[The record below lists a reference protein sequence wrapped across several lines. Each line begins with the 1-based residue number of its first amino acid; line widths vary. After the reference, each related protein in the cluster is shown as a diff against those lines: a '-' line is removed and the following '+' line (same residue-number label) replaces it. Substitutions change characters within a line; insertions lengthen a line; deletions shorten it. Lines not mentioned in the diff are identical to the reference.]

1 MHGGF
6 GQCIGNGLGFFG
18 DCLPCFCFMQHFA
31 IRVLLSIFVGL
42 AMSCSLRSGEL
53 FDEDPPLGSGTKT
66 SRPTNSAVKRVL
78 ILYAHRQMS
87 PINTQWHAGIIEAI
101 RRDYQGPIDIDVEY
115 MDVVLQSDQDYFDQ
129 WAALLKRKYAKYP
142 PDVVIPVFF
151 PAVTFLL
158 PNRYEFFPDCPIV
171 FCAIPESL
179 GTFLADLPNLTG
191 VGFILDFEPSV
202 RVIQQVHPKTSKL
215 MLLSGCSKMD
225 RWFKDVAIKKIS
237 DCSSGIEIVDLS
249 GLSPAQASVELSKA
263 GSEAAAL
270 LLTCELDNQNNRYNT
285 TEYLHELKKQSS
297 IPIFGCY
304 ETVLGQGIIGGALI
318 SPIEQGQIAGGL
330 AARILNGESADQIPE
345 VLDRTYSLAFDGDI
359 LDEFGIPDS
368 MLPKGSKIVNRK
380 PNIWNQ
386 YGRYIA
392 MGLAALFAQSAIIVS
407 LLINRKKRIAAE
419 KETRSLA
426 GRILSAGEDER
437 RYLARE
443 LHDDVSQRL
452 AAVSIETG
460 TLENKLSD
468 SKEVKESLGKLKK
481 SLKSICDDLHRMS
494 RHMHP
499 SVLDDFGLP
508 DAIKSECAELSQRWG
523 IPIECHYMKGFPEIP
538 KSIALCLYRVA
549 QESLWNA
556 VRHSASSKITVEI
569 KSDPEFVYLDIKD
582 DGKGFD
588 LTLTQPNRGLGLA
601 SMTERIRLVGG
612 TIKIDT
618 APSQGVA
625 ISVVVPIPEST
636 DP

>member
-1 MHGGF
+1 M
-6 GQCIGNGLGFFG
+6 N
-18 DCLPCFCFMQHFA
+18 
-31 IRVLLSIFVGL
+31 
-42 AMSCSLRSGEL
+42 
-53 FDEDPPLGSGTKT
+53 
-66 SRPTNSAVKRVL
+66 NSSPVSVNKRVL
-78 ILYAHRQMS
+78 ILYTHRQMS
-87 PINTQWHAGIIEAI
+87 PINTQWHSGIIEAI
-101 RRDYQGPIDIDVEY
+101 RRDYHGPIDIDVEY
-115 MDVVLQSDQDYFDQ
+115 MDVVLQSDLDYFQQ

-158 PNRYEFFPDCPIV
+158 PNRDDFFPNCPIV
-171 FCAIPESL
+171 FCAIPEAF
-179 GTFLADLPNLTG
+179 GTYLAKRENLTG
-191 VGFILDFEPSV
+191 VGFIMDFDSTV
-202 RVIQQVHPKTSKL
+202 GVIRKLLPKTSKL
-215 MLLSGCSKMD
+215 LILSGSSKMD
-225 RWFKDVAIKKIS
+225 QWFKNLAWKGIS
-237 DCSSGIEIVDLS
+237 SRTSELELVDLS
-249 GLSPAQASVELSKA
+249 GLSPTQAAEEISRA
-263 GSEAAAL
+263 GSDAAAL
-270 LLTCELDNQNNRYNT
+270 LLTYEVDKQNNRYNT
-285 TEYLHELKKQSS
+285 TEYLQDLKKLSA

-304 ETVLGQGIIGGALI
+304 DTLLGQGIVGGALI
-318 SPIEQGQIAGGL
+318 SPVEQGQIAGRL
-330 AARILNGESADQIPE
+330 AARILNGESADQVPE
-345 VLDRTYSLAFDGDI
+345 VLDRTYNLAFDGEV
-359 LDEFGIPDS
+359 LETFGIPES
-368 MLPKGSKIVNRK
+368 RLPEGSKIINRK
-380 PNIWNQ
+380 PNMWSQ

-392 MGLAALFAQSAIIVS
+392 SGLAALLAQSAIIVS

-419 KETRSLA
+419 KEARSLA

-460 TLENKLSD
+460 SLENKLSN
-468 SKEVKESLGKLKK
+468 STEIKESLEKLKK

-508 DAIKSECAELSQRWG
+508 DALKSECTELSQRWG
-523 IPIECHYMKGFPEIP
+523 IPIECHYTKSFPEIP

-556 VRHSASSKITVEI
+556 VRHSSSSKITVEL

-588 LTLTQPNRGLGLA
+588 LNLTQPNRGLGLA
-601 SMTERIRLVGG
+601 SMTERIRLVDG

-618 APSQGVA
+618 APSQGVSIA
-625 ISVVVPIPEST
+625 VVVPIPEST
-636 DP
+636 DSLSTS

>member
-1 MHGGF
+1 MQRF
-6 GQCIGNGLGFFG
+6 LVLWFFSF
-18 DCLPCFCFMQHFA
+18 LVA
-31 IRVLLSIFVGL
+31 L
-42 AMSCSLRSGEL
+42 AMSCTLLAGDAPVVRS
-53 FDEDPPLGSGTKT
+53 T
-66 SRPTNSAVKRVL
+66 SKRVL
-78 ILYAHRQMS
+78 ILYTHRQMS

-115 MDVVLQSDQDYFDQ
+115 MDVVLQSDPEYFDQ

-151 PAVTFLL
+151 PAMTFLL
-158 PNRYEFFPDCPIV
+158 PNRYAFFANCPIV
-171 FCAIPESL
+171 FCAIPESF
-179 GTFLADLPNLTG
+179 GSFLAKRENITG
-191 VGFILDFEPSV
+191 VGFILNFEPTV
-202 RVIQQVHPKTSKL
+202 GVIRKVLPKTSKL
-215 MLLSGCSKMD
+215 LLLSGSSKMD
-225 RWFKDVAIKKIS
+225 QWFKDVAWRNIS
-237 DCSSGIEIVDLS
+237 GSFSDIELVDLS
-249 GLSPAQASVELSKA
+249 GMSPLEAAEELSKA
-263 GSEAAAL
+263 GGNAAAL
-270 LLTCELDNQNNRYNT
+270 LLTCELDNQNNRYST
-285 TEYLHELKKQSS
+285 TEYLQELKKRSA

-304 ETVLGQGIIGGALI
+304 ETVLGHGIVGGALI
-318 SPIEQGQIAGGL
+318 SPTEQGQIAGGL
-330 AARILNGESADQIPE
+330 AARILNGETADQIPE

-368 MLPKGSKIVNRK
+368 RLPEGSKIINRK
-380 PNIWNQ
+380 PNLWSQ

-392 MGLAALFAQSAIIVS
+392 LGLAALLAQSAIIVS

-419 KETRSLA
+419 KEAMSLA

-452 AAVSIETG
+452 AAASIETG
-460 TLENKLSD
+460 TLENKLSE
-468 SKEVKESLGKLKK
+468 STEIKASLGKLKK

-508 DAIKSECAELSQRWG
+508 DALKSECSELSQRWG
-523 IPIECHYMKGFPEIP
+523 IPIECQYTKGFPEIP

-556 VRHSASSKITVEI
+556 VRHSASSKITVEL

-582 DGKGFD
+582 DGQGFD
-588 LTLTQPNRGLGLA
+588 LSLTQPNRGLGLA

-612 TIKIDT
+612 TIKINT

-625 ISVVVPIPEST
+625 IAVVVPIPEST
-636 DP
+636 DPLSNR

>member
-1 MHGGF
+1 
-6 GQCIGNGLGFFG
+6 
-18 DCLPCFCFMQHFA
+18 
-31 IRVLLSIFVGL
+31 
-42 AMSCSLRSGEL
+42 MSCTLLAGDVPVVRS
-53 FDEDPPLGSGTKT
+53 T
-66 SRPTNSAVKRVL
+66 SKRVL
-78 ILYAHRQMS
+78 ILYTHRQMS
-87 PINTQWHAGIIEAI
+87 PINSQWHAGIIEAI
-101 RRDYQGPIDIDVEY
+101 RRDYQGPIDIDIEY
-115 MDVVLQSDQDYFDQ
+115 MDVVLQSDPEYFDQ

-151 PAVTFLL
+151 PAMTFLL
-158 PNRYEFFPDCPIV
+158 PNRDTFFPDCPIV
-171 FCAIPESL
+171 FCAIPESF
-179 GTFLADLPNLTG
+179 GSFLASRKNVTG
-191 VGFILDFEPSV
+191 VGFILDFDPTV
-202 RVIQQVHPKTSKL
+202 RVVLKVLPRTSKL
-215 MLLSGCSKMD
+215 LLLSGCSRMD
-225 RWFKDVAIKKIS
+225 KWFKDVAWKAL
-237 DCSSGIEIVDLS
+237 SSSYPDIELVDLS
-249 GLSPAQASVELSKA
+249 GMSPDQAGQEFSKA
-263 GSEAAAL
+263 GANSAAL
-270 LLTCELDNQNNRYNT
+270 LLTCELDNQNNRYST
-285 TEYLHELKKQSS
+285 TEYLLELKKRSS

-304 ETVLGQGIIGGALI
+304 DTVLGHGIIGGALI
-318 SPIEQGQIAGGL
+318 SPTEQGQIAGGL
-330 AARILNGESADQIPE
+330 AARILNGEAADQVPE
-345 VLDRTYSLAFDGDI
+345 VLDRTYSLAFDGNI

-368 MLPKGSKIVNRK
+368 RLPEGSKIINRK
-380 PNIWNQ
+380 PNIWSQ

-392 MGLAALFAQSAIIVS
+392 LGLAALFAQSAIIVS

-419 KETRSLA
+419 KEAMSLA

-460 TLENKLSD
+460 TLENKMSE
-468 SKEVKESLGKLKK
+468 STEVKASLGKLKK

-508 DAIKSECAELSQRWG
+508 DALKSECSELSQRWG
-523 IPIECHYMKGFPEIP
+523 IPIECHYTKGFPEIP

-556 VRHSASSKITVEI
+556 VRHSASSKINVEL
-569 KSDPEFVYLDIKD
+569 KSDPECVYLDIKD
-582 DGKGFD
+582 DGQGFD
-588 LTLTQPNRGLGLA
+588 LTLNQPNRGLGLA

>member
-1 MHGGF
+1 
-6 GQCIGNGLGFFG
+6 
-18 DCLPCFCFMQHFA
+18 
-31 IRVLLSIFVGL
+31 
-42 AMSCSLRSGEL
+42 
-53 FDEDPPLGSGTKT
+53 
-66 SRPTNSAVKRVL
+66 
-78 ILYAHRQMS
+78 MS
-87 PINTQWHAGIIEAI
+87 PINTQWHSGIIEAI
-101 RRDYQGPIDIDVEY
+101 RRDYHGPIDIDVEY
-115 MDVVLQSDQDYFDQ
+115 MDVVLQSDLDYFQQ

-158 PNRYEFFPDCPIV
+158 PNRDDFFPNCPIV
-171 FCAIPESL
+171 FCAIPEAF
-179 GTFLADLPNLTG
+179 GNYLAKRENLTG
-191 VGFILDFEPSV
+191 VGFIMEFDSTV
-202 RVIQQVHPKTSKL
+202 GVIRKLLPKTSKL
-215 MLLSGCSKMD
+215 MILSGSSKMD
-225 RWFKDVAIKKIS
+225 QWFKNLAWKGIS
-237 DCSSGIEIVDLS
+237 SRTSELELVDLS
-249 GLSPAQASVELSKA
+249 GLSPAQAAEEISKA
-263 GSEAAAL
+263 GSDAAAL
-270 LLTCELDNQNNRYNT
+270 LLTYEVDKQNNRYNT
-285 TEYLHELKKQSS
+285 TEYLQDLRKLSA

-304 ETVLGQGIIGGALI
+304 DTLLGQGIVGGALI
-318 SPIEQGQIAGGL
+318 SPVEQGQIAGRL
-330 AARILNGESADQIPE
+330 AARILNGESADQVPE
-345 VLDRTYSLAFDGDI
+345 VLDRTYSLAFDGEV
-359 LDEFGIPDS
+359 LETFGIPES
-368 MLPKGSKIVNRK
+368 RLPEGSKIINRK
-380 PNIWNQ
+380 PNMWSQ

-392 MGLAALFAQSAIIVS
+392 SGLAALLAQSAIIVS

-419 KETRSLA
+419 KEARSLA

-460 TLENKLSD
+460 SLENKLSN
-468 SKEVKESLGKLKK
+468 STEIKESLGKLKK

-508 DAIKSECAELSQRWG
+508 DALKSECTELSQRWG
-523 IPIECHYMKGFPEIP
+523 IPIECHYTKSFPEIP

-556 VRHSASSKITVEI
+556 VRHSSSSKITVEL

-588 LTLTQPNRGLGLA
+588 LNLTQPNRGLGLA
-601 SMTERIRLVGG
+601 SMTERIRLVDG

-618 APSQGVA
+618 APSQGVSIA
-625 ISVVVPIPEST
+625 VVVPIPEST
-636 DP
+636 DPLSTP

>member
-1 MHGGF
+1 
-6 GQCIGNGLGFFG
+6 
-18 DCLPCFCFMQHFA
+18 
-31 IRVLLSIFVGL
+31 
-42 AMSCSLRSGEL
+42 MSCTLLAGDVPVVRS
-53 FDEDPPLGSGTKT
+53 T
-66 SRPTNSAVKRVL
+66 SKRVL
-78 ILYAHRQMS
+78 ILYTHRQMS
-87 PINTQWHAGIIEAI
+87 PINSQWHAGIIEAI

-115 MDVVLQSDQDYFDQ
+115 MDVVLQSDPEYFDQ

-151 PAVTFLL
+151 PAMTFLV
-158 PNRYEFFPDCPIV
+158 PNRYAFFPNCPIV
-171 FCAIPESL
+171 FCAIPESF
-179 GTFLADLPNLTG
+179 GSYLATRENITG
-191 VGFILDFEPSV
+191 VGFILNFEPTV
-202 RVIQQVHPKTSKL
+202 GVIRKVLPKTSKL
-215 MLLSGCSKMD
+215 LMLSGSSKMD
-225 RWFKDVAIKKIS
+225 QWFKDVAWRNIS
-237 DCSSGIEIVDLS
+237 ASFTDIELVDLS
-249 GLSPAQASVELSKA
+249 GLSPDQAARELSKA
-263 GSEAAAL
+263 GGNAAAL
-270 LLTCELDNQNNRYNT
+270 LLTCELDNQNNRYST
-285 TEYLHELKKQSS
+285 TEYLQELRKRSS

-304 ETVLGQGIIGGALI
+304 ETVLGHGIIGGALI
-318 SPIEQGQIAGGL
+318 SPTEQGQIAGRL
-330 AARILNGESADQIPE
+330 AARILNGETADEIPE

-368 MLPKGSKIVNRK
+368 RLPEGSKIINRK
-380 PNIWNQ
+380 PNIWSQ

-392 MGLAALFAQSAIIVS
+392 LGLAALLAQSAIIVS

-419 KETRSLA
+419 KEAMSLA

-460 TLENKLSD
+460 TLENKMSE
-468 SKEVKESLGKLKK
+468 STEVKASLGKLKK

-508 DAIKSECAELSQRWG
+508 DALKSECSELSQRWG
-523 IPIECHYMKGFPEIP
+523 IPIECHYTKGFPEIP

-556 VRHSASSKITVEI
+556 VRHSASSKITVEL
-569 KSDPEFVYLDIKD
+569 KSDPECVYLDIKD
-582 DGKGFD
+582 DGQGFD
-588 LTLTQPNRGLGLA
+588 LTLNQPNRGLGLA

-625 ISVVVPIPEST
+625 IAVVVPIPESI

>member
-1 MHGGF
+1 M
-6 GQCIGNGLGFFG
+6 N
-18 DCLPCFCFMQHFA
+18 
-31 IRVLLSIFVGL
+31 
-42 AMSCSLRSGEL
+42 
-53 FDEDPPLGSGTKT
+53 
-66 SRPTNSAVKRVL
+66 NSSPVSVNKRVL
-78 ILYAHRQMS
+78 ILYTHRQMS
-87 PINTQWHAGIIEAI
+87 PINTQWHSGIIEAI
-101 RRDYQGPIDIDVEY
+101 RRDYHGPIDIDVEY
-115 MDVVLQSDQDYFDQ
+115 MDVVLQSDLDYFQQ

-158 PNRYEFFPDCPIV
+158 PNRDDFFPNCPIV
-171 FCAIPESL
+171 FCAIPEAF
-179 GTFLADLPNLTG
+179 GTYLAKRENLTG
-191 VGFILDFEPSV
+191 VGFIMDFDSTV
-202 RVIQQVHPKTSKL
+202 GVIRKLLPKTSKL
-215 MLLSGCSKMD
+215 LILSGSSKMD
-225 RWFKDVAIKKIS
+225 QWFKNLAWKGIS
-237 DCSSGIEIVDLS
+237 SRTSELELVDLS
-249 GLSPAQASVELSKA
+249 GLSPTQAAEEISRA
-263 GSEAAAL
+263 GSDAAAL
-270 LLTCELDNQNNRYNT
+270 LLTYEVDKQNNRYNT
-285 TEYLHELKKQSS
+285 TEYLQDLKKLSA

-304 ETVLGQGIIGGALI
+304 DTLLGQGIVGGALI
-318 SPIEQGQIAGGL
+318 SPVEQGQIAGRL
-330 AARILNGESADQIPE
+330 AARILNGESADQVPE
-345 VLDRTYSLAFDGDI
+345 VLDRTYNLAFDGEV
-359 LDEFGIPDS
+359 LETFGIPES
-368 MLPKGSKIVNRK
+368 RLPEGSKIINRK
-380 PNIWNQ
+380 PNMWSQ

-392 MGLAALFAQSAIIVS
+392 SGLAALLAQSAIIVS

-419 KETRSLA
+419 KEARSLA

-460 TLENKLSD
+460 SLENKLSN
-468 SKEVKESLGKLKK
+468 STEIKESLGKLKK

-508 DAIKSECAELSQRWG
+508 DALKSECTELSQRWG
-523 IPIECHYMKGFPEIP
+523 IPIECHYTKSFPEIP

-556 VRHSASSKITVEI
+556 VRHSSSSKITVEL

-588 LTLTQPNRGLGLA
+588 LNLTQPNRGLGLA
-601 SMTERIRLVGG
+601 SMTERIRLVDG

-618 APSQGVA
+618 APSQGVSIA
-625 ISVVVPIPEST
+625 VVVPIPEST
-636 DP
+636 DSLSTS

>member
-1 MHGGF
+1 
-6 GQCIGNGLGFFG
+6 
-18 DCLPCFCFMQHFA
+18 MQHFA
-31 IRVLLSIFVGL
+31 VRLSLILFVAL

-53 FDEDPPLGSGTKT
+53 CDQDGQEPVLATDSPPV
-66 SRPTNSAVKRVL
+66 SANKRVL
-78 ILYAHRQMS
+78 ILYTHRQMS
-87 PINTQWHAGIIEAI
+87 PINTQWHSGIIEAI
-101 RRDYQGPIDIDVEY
+101 RRDYHGPIDIDIEY
-115 MDVVLQSDQDYFDQ
+115 MDVVLQSDLEYFQQ

-158 PNRYEFFPDCPIV
+158 PNRDDFFPNCPIV
-171 FCAIPESL
+171 FCAIPEAF
-179 GTFLADLPNLTG
+179 GTYLAKRENLTG
-191 VGFILDFEPSV
+191 VGFIMDFDSTV
-202 RVIQQVHPKTSKL
+202 GVIRKLLPKTSKL
-215 MLLSGCSKMD
+215 LILSGSSKMD
-225 RWFKDVAIKKIS
+225 QWFKNLAWKGIS
-237 DCSSGIEIVDLS
+237 SRTSELELVDLS
-249 GLSPAQASVELSKA
+249 GLSPTQAAEEISRA
-263 GSEAAAL
+263 GSDAAAL
-270 LLTCELDNQNNRYNT
+270 LLTYEVDKQNNRYNT
-285 TEYLHELKKQSS
+285 TEYLQDLKKLSA

-304 ETVLGQGIIGGALI
+304 DTLLGQGIVGGALI
-318 SPIEQGQIAGGL
+318 SPVEQGQIAGRL
-330 AARILNGESADQIPE
+330 AARILNGESADQVPE
-345 VLDRTYSLAFDGDI
+345 VLDRTYNLAFDGEV
-359 LDEFGIPDS
+359 LETFGIPES
-368 MLPKGSKIVNRK
+368 RLPEGSKIINRK
-380 PNIWNQ
+380 PNMWSQ

-392 MGLAALFAQSAIIVS
+392 SGLAALLAQSAIIVS

-419 KETRSLA
+419 KEARSLA

-460 TLENKLSD
+460 SLENKLSN
-468 SKEVKESLGKLKK
+468 STEIKESLGKLKK

-508 DAIKSECAELSQRWG
+508 DALKSECTELSQRWG
-523 IPIECHYMKGFPEIP
+523 IPIECHYTKSFPEIP

-556 VRHSASSKITVEI
+556 VRHSSSSKITVEL

-588 LTLTQPNRGLGLA
+588 LNLTQPNRGLGLA
-601 SMTERIRLVGG
+601 SMTERIRLVDG

-618 APSQGVA
+618 APSQGVSIA
-625 ISVVVPIPEST
+625 VVVPIPEST
-636 DP
+636 DSLSTS